1 MVEVI
6 VGEDGTGVEGIR
18 RYRLMLANY
27 EVWLMFRKMILAWFK
42 KDASFDEFVS
52 AMFRED
58 VMEMNIYME
67 EVMSSVFSSFDSM
80 ENTSDRKNTENF
92 YHGLVLGLLVERA
105 GNYMVKS
112 NRESGYG
119 RYDVVL
125 APKDA
130 GDIAVI
136 MEFKVFDKR
145 RGERDLE
152 DTAQSALRQIE
163 EKKYEADLLKRG
175 IPKERIYKYGIA
187 FEGEKCLI
195 RKALGQRIFP
205 PLFFSMYPT
214 TVFSWYT
221 PRLSSFMVIQSIY
234 QNKF

>member
-1 MVEVI
+1 MRSVDGGVSDIYNPWSITMYLDKQEFATYWADTNENGLVGKLVREGSRKTKIEFEKLLNGEYIETEIDEQIIFSQLSEDEDAIWSLLLAFGYLKVVEVI

-18 RYRLMLANY
+18 RYRLM
-27 EVWLMFRKMILAWFK
+27 
-42 KDASFDEFVS
+42 
-52 AMFRED
+52 
-58 VMEMNIYME
+58 
-67 EVMSSVFSSFDSM
+67 
-80 ENTSDRKNTENF
+80 
-92 YHGLVLGLLVERA
+92 
-105 GNYMVKS
+105 
-112 NRESGYG
+112 
-119 RYDVVL
+119 L